1 MNRELEKGLMLFTP
15 QVDQPDLVMEDSAV
29 EVGEETYVT
38 LVVQNHGMEPV
49 QLDSG
54 MRLGEVV
61 PIELVERE
69 RGEMAEEASVKRLE
83 PSIETAGDR
92 VAYLLEQLDLRLEHL
107 TQTQRQQI
115 IRLLSSY
122 ADTFALNPSE
132 LGTTQLVTHSIDTGE
147 HRPIRQP
154 VRRTPF
160 ALRGKIEEMV
170 QEMLQQ
176 GVIEPSRSPWASPIV
191 LVKRKDG
198 GVRFCVDYRKLNA
211 VTKLDEFPLPRIDD
225 TLDLL
230 AGSCFF
236 TTLDLASG
244 FWQVRMEP
252 TSQERTAFTTF
263 AGLYEFKKMPFGL
276 ANAPATF
283 QRLMEVVLS
292 GLARDACL
300 VYLDDIIVIGKT
312 LEQHNAHLEQV
323 LTRIREAGLR
333 LKLKKCKVAQQK
345 VEYLGHVVSAEGVRT
360 DPKKQEAVAKYPP
373 ANRCKEPPL
382 LLRISLLL

>member
-1 MNRELEKGLMLFTP
+1 MDGGGWEEGSRGHASVTSGKGRGVSTDGALGRSQPDVGTEQENAKGLDGVVRLLHETRIPPGYQKLVRPSVNRELEKGLMLFTP

-92 VAYLLEQLDLRLEHL
+92 VADLLEQLDLRFEHL

-147 HRPIRQP
+147 HWPIRQP

-236 TTLDLASG
+236 TTLHLASG
-244 FWQVRMEP
+244 FWQVRMES

-263 AGLYEFKKMPFGL
+263 AGLYEFKKMTFGL
-276 ANAPATF
+276 A
-283 QRLMEVVLS
+283 
-292 GLARDACL
+292 
-300 VYLDDIIVIGKT
+300 KT
-312 LEQHNAHLEQV
+312 AKTVAWYCQNRGTTEHEILHEDRYSLQ
-323 LTRIREAGLR
+323 LR
-333 LKLKKCKVAQQK
+333 P
-345 VEYLGHVVSAEGVRT
+345 
-360 DPKKQEAVAKYPP
+360 PKKFVNNVVYQ
-373 ANRCKEPPL
+373 
-382 LLRISLLL
+382 